1 MDIPWSDYSCPLL
14 NWSNWN
20 LEHWFLTHS
29 SLSYILHPTNKWS
42 QQTDLLTNECHLHI
56 DVRPNAPHKQF
67 YSQDLSDSPFRV
79 YVIHFLI
86 ITKFLRILCWIKYYS
101 LNCIFLY
108 SHHLSVKYYIATR
121 KRNHIL
127 IPFDFERINL
137 LVNYINL

>member
-1 MDIPWSDYSCPLL
+1 MDIPWGDYSCPLL

-20 LEHWFLTHS
+20 LEYWFLIHS

-56 DVRPNAPHKQF
+56 DIRPNAPHKQISF
-67 YSQDLSDSPFRV
+67 PRSQWFFLL
-79 YVIHFLI
+79 YAIHFLI
-86 ITKFLRILCWIKYYS
+86 KTKFLRILCWIKYYS

-137 LVNYINL
+137 GKLY